1 MKEKQSPLQTFKKGL
16 QLFLWFAKI
25 GCFTFGGGWSIL
37 AQMEQEFIAKRQM
50 ITKDDLMDL
59 TAVGK
64 SLPGIMITNI
74 TMLFGYQ
81 IAGWFGGLCAVFG
94 VAFPAVVILTI
105 VTSCYN
111 LLRDNFWFACALRG
125 ISCAVI
131 PIIGG
136 AAWSMG
142 QAVFGTKSGCLICL
156 AALLLILLTDVSN
169 IVLIAF
175 GVLIALA
182 WMKWEDCRGLS

>member
-1 MKEKQSPLQTFKKGL
+1 MREKQSPWQTIQKGL
-16 QLFLWFAKI
+16 PLFWWFVKI

-59 TAVGK
+59 VAVGK

-81 IAGWFGGLCAVFG
+81 IAGWFGGLCSVFG

-105 VTSCYN
+105 VTGCYN
-111 LLRDNFWFACALRG
+111 LLRDNFWFACALQG

-142 QAVFGTKSGCLICL
+142 QTVFQAKSGRLICL
-156 AALLLILLTDVSN
+156 TALLLIMLTDVSN
-169 IVLIAF
+169 IVLIAV